1 MNNLPLNEKESLE
14 LIARMIRNTH
24 DNLEHRGGK
33 MMLVNGYIT
42 LLTSIVI
49 YFIVSY
55 TRNPYYFF
63 LWFLIPV
70 VGGSWSYVSNRL
82 HPPKATTYIDR
93 IVGYVWIVAGLSVW
107 LSACAAF
114 FNVFRY
120 LPILFVVAL
129 MINTATSITGLII
142 QFKALT
148 IGGAIGI
155 LLSFSLLLITGLE
168 SILIFGAIFLLCMI
182 IPGHILQYTEKKQ
195 RRKPEDYV

>member
-1 MNNLPLNEKESLE
+1 MNNQPLNEKESLE

-142 QFKALT
+142 KFKALT